1 VDDALGRA
9 CAEIAPPL
17 SLGGAGFLRGPVDL
31 LPVLAEAA
39 ARELGETPATR
50 GTALAQLRRKMQVL
64 ERDGV
69 PSGSPGIGRAIA
81 FGRTDDQFLVAFLR
95 AKKFSV
101 MDALRAI
108 VRYTRFVEEQA
119 EWLGET
125 EPLLGDEARL
135 GKQLG
140 AYVAPGTTRS
150 GRRVILVKWSQVSEA
165 LLRRVEPERHSVPL
179 FRVIVRL
186 TLGVFGR
193 LLSDG
198 HAQVLGV
205 TLIQDW
211 EDPPPMALVMRIN
224 STLTNPQK
232 RALLGLLREVLPL
245 RQNGLFA
252 LNQPAWLTVMM
263 AMRTSKNKARAPGEW
278 FPYLPERIS
287 YEQLHSMVDP
297 AGLPAAFRG
306 AKVLRPAPDPEDH
319 ELHVQELQMQV
330 RLFTELL
337 EEMEDVALRAKL
349 AAIQAELAQI
359 MLTHS
364 EEEHCKRG
372 PVLEEIGVSVGRIPP
387 GRQAGHSTE
396 QEREQPCAL
405 Q

>member
-1 VDDALGRA
+1 LSATA
-9 CAEIAPPL
+9 C
-17 SLGGAGFLRGPVDL
+17 
-31 LPVLAEAA
+31 
-39 ARELGETPATR
+39 
-50 GTALAQLRRKMQVL
+50 
-64 ERDGV
+64 
-69 PSGSPGIGRAIA
+69 PGIGRAIA

-306 AKVLRPAPDPEDH
+306 AQALRPAPDPEDH

-359 MLTHS
+359 MLAHS
-364 EEEHCKRG
+364 EKEHCKRG
-372 PVLEEIGVSVGRIPP
+372 SVLEEIGVSVGRLPP
-387 GRQAGHSTE
+387 AAQAGQSTE